1 MGFDSLRKKFEE
13 SNAPQEGDRSL
24 MCKAHGCPNRW
35 SVDLGGGGM
44 CSRHAWV
51 DPSKWGQVT
60 REMASEAS
68 LGYPGTEVRE
78 LTRNDKL
85 EILRRLQNIGRNP
98 SRVWAEA
105 LREREQSGERL
116 TPFQKSAWR
125 EALGV
130 RE

>member
-1 MGFDSLRKKFEE
+1 MAFPKFDKAEQ
-13 SNAPQEGDRSL
+13 QEDSYSPL

-35 SVDLGGGGM
+35 SVDLGGGGL

-51 DPSKWGQVT
+51 DASKWGQVT
-60 REMASEAS
+60 QEMASETSFGA
-68 LGYPGTEVRE
+68 PAEMVRE
-78 LTRNDKL
+78 LSKSDKL
-85 EILRRLQNIGRNP
+85 EILRRLQNLGRNP
-98 SRVWAEA
+98 NRVWAEA

-130 RE
+130 RGEP

>member
-1 MGFDSLRKKFEE
+1 MTFKKADIKTDQHEDSH
-13 SNAPQEGDRSL
+13 SSL

-35 SVDLGGGGM
+35 SVDMGGGGL
-44 CSRHAWV
+44 CSKHAWV
-51 DPSKWGQVT
+51 DPSKWGQMT

-68 LGYPGTEVRE
+68 LGYPTAAVRE
-78 LTRNDKL
+78 LTKNDKL
-85 EILRRLQNIGRNP
+85 EILRRLQDIGRNP
-98 SRVWAEA
+98 SKIWAEA
-105 LREREQSGERL
+105 LREREKSGERL

>member
-1 MGFDSLRKKFEE
+1 MTFKKAETLAEDS
-13 SNAPQEGDRSL
+13 SNAYQAL

-68 LGYPGTEVRE
+68 LGYPAAEVRKVSE
-78 LTRNDKL
+78 SEKL

>member
-1 MGFDSLRKKFEE
+1 MAFPKFDKTEQ
-13 SNAPQEGDRSL
+13 QEDSYSPL
-24 MCKAHGCPNRW
+24 MCKAYGCPNRW
-35 SVDLGGGGM
+35 SVDFGSGGM

-51 DPSKWGQVT
+51 EPTRWGQVT

-68 LGYPGTEVRE
+68 LGYPAAEVKE
-78 LTRNDKL
+78 YSQNEKV
-85 EILRRLQNIGRNP
+85 EILRRLQNLGRNP

-105 LREREQSGERL
+105 LREREKSGERL

-130 RE
+130 RGEP

>member
-1 MGFDSLRKKFEE
+1 MAFPKFDKTEQ
-13 SNAPQEGDRSL
+13 QEDSYSPL

-51 DPSKWGQVT
+51 DPSKWGQIT

-68 LGYPGTEVRE
+68 LGYPAASVKEYSQSEKV
-78 LTRNDKL
+78 
-85 EILRRLQNIGRNP
+85 EILRRLQNLGRNP
-98 SRVWAEA
+98 NRVWAEA

-130 RE
+130 RGEP